1 MKFSEGIQ
9 KFLSFG
15 YLFLVVL
22 GVLKESLFYYPLG
35 IHILNYSTIMD
46 VLISPV
52 GDLTSYPVVFIAV
65 CILVLFSYFFPVFL
79 AKNRH
84 NAIARKM
91 AGLETKENLTEQ
103 QISDKIS
110 SLFAGVLAASLFSF
124 FIGMGYGGGRKQA
137 ERIKNGTIKYDRT
150 INFNSGE
157 RELVNIIGS
166 NSAYYFYVSKGS
178 KTIKIAPVGTIKNI
192 ELTNNKMMP

>member
-22 GVLKESLFYYPLG
+22 GILKESLFYYPLG

-91 AGLETKENLTEQ
+91 AGLETKEQLTEQ

-157 RELVNIIGS
+157 TELVNIIGS
-166 NSAYYFYVSKGS
+166 NSAYYFYVSKGN

-192 ELTNNKMMP
+192 ELTHNKMMP